1 VFAPAAAAGAAAAR
15 VAPRPSRRTAITLG
29 LGLAALLT
37 ALLVV
42 EVLPYAGEA
51 DATPFLLEK
60 GARAQDPIWRLGFFV
75 HVTGGVACLVT
86 ALPLFS
92 RRLLASR
99 PGLHRA
105 LGWAY
110 VSAVLLALVPGGL
123 VLIPAAKGGVVGQ
136 AGFAVQALWLAVT
149 TGAGLARVLARDF
162 VRHRAWMVRS
172 YLMAATA
179 LTFRVIFVA
188 LQAAGVERAYELSI
202 WASFGSSVV
211 LAEAWISSLAP
222 RRIP

>member
-1 VFAPAAAAGAAAAR
+1 MAMLATLAAPAFAR
-15 VAPRPSRRTAITLG
+15 PARGTWVA
-29 LGLAALLT
+29 LGLALATALT
-37 ALLVV
+37 ALLIV
-42 EVLPYAGEA
+42 EVAPYAAQA

-60 GARAQDPIWRLGFFV
+60 GARGQDPLWRAGFFV
-75 HVTGGVACLVT
+75 HVTGGVVCLVA

-92 RRLLASR
+92 RRLLACR
-99 PGLHRA
+99 PALHRA

-110 VSAVLLALVPGGL
+110 VGAVLLALVPGGL
-123 VLIPAAKGGVVGQ
+123 ILLPAAKGGPVGQ
-136 AGFAVQALWLAVT
+136 AGFALQALWLGVT

-179 LTFRVIFVA
+179 LSFRVLFVA
-188 LQAAGVERAYELSI
+188 LQALGVERAYELSI
-202 WASFGSSVV
+202 WASFGLSVV
-211 LAEAWISSLAP
+211 LAEAWIKSLLP